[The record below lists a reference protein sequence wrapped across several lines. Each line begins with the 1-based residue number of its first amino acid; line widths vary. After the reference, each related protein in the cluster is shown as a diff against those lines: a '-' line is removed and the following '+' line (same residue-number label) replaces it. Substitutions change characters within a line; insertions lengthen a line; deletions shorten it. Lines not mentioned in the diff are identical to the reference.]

1 MSRLKDLVGQRFTR
15 LTVIKRAEDRIKA
28 NGARKVYWRCICDCG
43 NVVEVRGDKLKAHKT
58 KSCGCYG
65 RESPIIHG
73 QSNTKLYRLWSYLKG
88 RNLLCDEW
96 ANYEVFYNDVK
107 SLYREGFTVNNL
119 FKEDKYTRQNIRFI
133 SWEDRKKETKEYRKT
148 NKYNKNQKKSREAK
162 RRDKQRYRIK
172 YPYKEKAGRA
182 CSNLPRAHGYHL
194 HHWNYNEEF
203 WTDVIEVTPA
213 QHVKLHQLLVYDEGL
228 RIYRDLNGKMLDSK
242 ESHIQ
247 LLNKIKEEEAL

>member
-15 LTVIKRAEDRIKA
+15 LTVIKRAEDRVKA
-28 NGARKVYWRCICDCG
+28 NGARKLYWRCKCDCG

-119 FKEDKYTRQNIRFI
+119 FKEVERRKEN
-133 SWEDRKKETKEYRKT
+133 EDNY
-148 NKYNKNQKKSREAK
+148 
-162 RRDKQRYRIK
+162 
-172 YPYKEKAGRA
+172 EK
-182 CSNLPRAHGYHL
+182 
-194 HHWNYNEEF
+194 
-203 WTDVIEVTPA
+203 
-213 QHVKLHQLLVYDEGL
+213 
-228 RIYRDLNGKMLDSK
+228 
-242 ESHIQ
+242 
-247 LLNKIKEEEAL
+247 